1 MEALMNSRPK
11 VAHIATIDLTVRVL
25 LIAQLRALRDAGFD
39 VTAISAPGPWTAD
52 LEAEGIRHIAWPHA
66 TRSWNLGS
74 DVRAFR
80 SLRNILRRERFDVIH
95 THNPKPGIMGRIA
108 GRLARTPVVMSTAHG
123 LYATPEDRF
132 PKRAAVVALEWIAAR
147 CSDFDLYQSREDLD
161 WMRRL
166 RVVSAAKSGHLGNGT
181 DLSRFDPDLVSA
193 DRIARVRAELGIARD
208 AVVVGTIG
216 RLVAEKGFRE
226 LFVAWKKARAQVPGA
241 VLLVVGDHDPAKA
254 DALSSE
260 EVGSAGDGVIV
271 TGWRDDIPDLLAA
284 MDVFVL
290 PSWREGM
297 PRSAIEAAAMGR
309 PLVLTDIRGC
319 REVVRDGIE
328 GLLVPPRQPD
338 ALADSLV
345 TLMSDKDM
353 RDRMG
358 GAGRVRA
365 VEMFDEDRVA
375 DTVVSR
381 TTELLAKKIGINR
394 RTPATSAQSEVGRG
408 PVRMSGEN

>member
-1 MEALMNSRPK
+1 MNSRPK

-39 VTAISAPGPWTAD
+39 VAAISAPGPWTQD
-52 LEAEGIRHIAWPHA
+52 LEAEGIRHIPWPHA
-66 TRSWNLGS
+66 TRSWSLGS
-74 DVRAFR
+74 DIRAFR
-80 SLRNILRRERFDVIH
+80 SLYNILRRERFDVIH
-95 THNPKPGIMGRIA
+95 THNPKPGIIGRIA

-123 LYATPEDRF
+123 LYATPEDRLA
-132 PKRAAVVALEWIAAR
+132 KRAAVVALEWIAAR
-147 CSDFDLYQSREDLD
+147 CSDLDLYQSREDLD

-166 RVVSAAKSGHLGNGT
+166 RVVSTVKSVHLGNGT
-181 DLSRFDPDLVSA
+181 DLSRFDPALVSA
-193 DRIARVRAELGIARD
+193 DRIGRVRAELGIAPG

-226 LFVAWKKARAQVPGA
+226 LFTAWNRVRAEVPRA

-254 DALSSE
+254 DAMSSE
-260 EVGSAGDGVIV
+260 EIESAGDGVIV
-271 TGWRDDIPDLLAA
+271 TGWRDDIPDLLAS

-319 REVVRDGIE
+319 REVARHGVE
-328 GLLVPPRQPD
+328 GLLVPPREPD
-338 ALADSLV
+338 ALEDALV
-345 TLMSDKDM
+345 TVMSDKAM

-358 GAGRVRA
+358 GAARDRA
-365 VEMFDEDRVA
+365 IELFDEDRVA
-375 DTVVSR
+375 DIVVAR

-394 RTPATSAQSEVGRG
+394 RTPAGSGQTEVVQRT
-408 PVRMSGEN
+408 VHVSGEN